1 MDAEKVVSILC
12 KIVNSMLTFRLFSNE
27 NNITKQLFKI
37 IFEVIVEFSFV
48 QTYDKADQKAK
59 TFNGNR

>member
-1 MDAEKVVSILC
+1 
-12 KIVNSMLTFRLFSNE
+12 MLTFRLLSNE
-27 NNITKQLFKI
+27 NSITKKLFKI
-37 IFEVIVEFSFV
+37 NFEVIVEFSFV